1 MKFRGL
7 RENKTWVYGYY
18 YTWKRYGK
26 EIPIVGEGVQN
37 GSVNG
42 DEVIPETV
50 GMFTGKYD
58 IDGVEIYQGDIL
70 SVDNEETYIV
80 EWGEEEAGFYIF
92 QEATARTFY
101 FPDLEGLKVVGNIY
115 VATCA

>member
-7 RENKTWVYGYY
+7 RENKTWAYGYY

-42 DEVIPETV
+42 DKVLSDTV
-50 GMFTGKYD
+50 GLFTGKYD
-58 IDGVEIYQGDIL
+58 VNGNEIYQGDIL
-70 SVDNEETYIV
+70 IDGEENYIV
-80 EWGEEEAGFYIF
+80 EWGEEEAGFYLF
-92 QEATARTFY
+92 QESSARTFY
-101 FPDLEGLKVVGNIY
+101 FPDLKDLKVIGNIH
-115 VATCA
+115 VATCT